1 MLFLLICWITFT
13 VNIYEAC
20 DSSNLE
26 ILHILEINHVVITYS
41 FLISALKIV
50 SRIKHIY
57 FQVVLH
63 TEMKKFNTTC

>member
-26 ILHILEINHVVITYS
+26 ILHILEINHVVINY
-41 FLISALKIV
+41 ISALKIV

-57 FQVVLH
+57 FQVALH
-63 TEMKKFNTTC
+63 TEMKKINTTC